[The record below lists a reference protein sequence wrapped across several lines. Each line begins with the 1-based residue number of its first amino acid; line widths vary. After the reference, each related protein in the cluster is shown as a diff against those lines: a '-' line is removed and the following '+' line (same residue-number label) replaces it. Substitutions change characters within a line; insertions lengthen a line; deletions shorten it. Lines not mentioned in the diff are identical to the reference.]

1 MLGKDPVTLT
11 EAYPKFTLHAKR
23 LRTAITGKTYFFN
36 GQKNRARVF
45 RAIDRAIPFENYIET
60 GTFLGMTT
68 DFLSRTA
75 MARGGRVLSCELDDR
90 HFAIANRTVGHRQN
104 VDLRH
109 ANSVDFLGLL
119 RAKLSQATNFVYL
132 DAHWG
137 DYLPLRDELAILK
150 EWPKTVVLID
160 DFKVPSD
167 LRFGWDKYDEEREIC
182 LEHIAGSFGDKG
194 VYFPSYPAPD
204 EGTAAPRGYAVIAMS
219 APFEKVLDQVPLLR
233 RH

>member
-1 MLGKDPVTLT
+1 MRIGV
-11 EAYPKFTLHAKR
+11 
-23 LRTAITGKTYFFN
+23 
-36 GQKNRARVF
+36 
-45 RAIDRAIPFENYIET
+45 
-60 GTFLGMTT
+60 
-68 DFLSRTA
+68 
-75 MARGGRVLSCELDDR
+75 
-90 HFAIANRTVGHRQN
+90 
-104 VDLRH
+104 
-109 ANSVDFLGLL
+109 
-119 RAKLSQATNFVYL
+119 
-132 DAHWG
+132 